1 MRLSLNTTRF
11 ALCAAL
17 LAGSAALSARAQQ
30 AAAPAELK
38 VADRLR
44 KAEEL
49 LKAGLTNDAWA
60 AYERAVDAAPRSAAE
75 RRAAR
80 FAYAQALT
88 SAGRH
93 DAAAAQYRA
102 AIDEGG
108 GRDAIAHFNLG
119 NAHARAGAN
128 EQAAAA
134 YRTAIAQRYGR
145 YSRARNNLGLVL
157 ARLGRLDEA
166 REEYER
172 AVAEEGG
179 HYADAHY
186 NLALLHWRRGE
197 DKEAEKHLVKARRG
211 NPNHEDAA
219 ILLAQITSGN
229 KPEDVNPA
237 ETVVTVTPAATSDQR
252 AEKPAEAVDKPVAV
266 DESVDKAV
274 DKPAREAAKLHAP
287 LTGRAAAAPAERA
300 LSLPQPL
307 PPAPK
312 TAPPQPPS
320 VVSNPTQPGA
330 SVSVSPAAF
339 RQLQQAR
346 EARRGGNLE
355 QAATLYRSALQS
367 AGRDVAPIQW
377 EYAEVLMRLD
387 RPGEAAELYRRVIMQ
402 AGARYPSAYY
412 NLGRAM
418 MGEGKH
424 AGAVVML
431 RQALTRLGEQSY
443 IYLALSEALERSENI
458 NGALEALNKYAA
470 LREKERDDADEKEW
484 YERKLASLREKL
496 R

>member
-1 MRLSLNTTRF
+1 MRSSLNTTR
-11 ALCAAL
+11 LAL
-17 LAGSAALSARAQQ
+17 LAASLVCSAPSFVRAQQ
-30 AAAPAELK
+30 AEAPAELK
-38 VADRLR
+38 TADRLR

-60 AYERAVDAAPRSAAE
+60 AYGRAIEDAPKRSAE

-88 SAGRH
+88 NAGRH
-93 DAAAAQYRA
+93 DAAAAQYQA

-128 EQAAAA
+128 ERAAAA

-157 ARLGRLDEA
+157 ARLGRFDEA

-172 AVAEEGG
+172 AIAEEGG

-186 NLALLHWRRGE
+186 NLALLHWRQG
-197 DKEAEKHLVKARRG
+197 DDNEAEKHLVKARRA

-219 ILLAQITSGN
+219 ILLAQITSGSR
-229 KPEDVNPA
+229 PEDANPA
-237 ETVVTVTPAATSDQR
+237 ETVVSATPTTTSGQP
-252 AEKPAEAVDKPVAV
+252 AEKAAEAVDRPV
-266 DESVDKAV
+266 DKLVDKAV
-274 DKPAREAAKLHAP
+274 NKPAHGAVKAHAP
-287 LTGRAAAAPAERA
+287 PPGRAVIAAPAERA

-320 VVSNPTQPGA
+320 VVSNPTAPGA

-387 RPGEAAELYRRVIMQ
+387 RPAEAAELYRRIITH

-418 MGEGKH
+418 MGEGKY

-431 RQALTRLGEQSY
+431 KQALARLGEQSY

-470 LREKERDDADEKEW
+470 LREKERNDADEKEW